1 MKDIIIYNIY
11 IAWVI
16 ALCSS
21 CNSPLSQALDEAGN
35 NRSELETVLEH
46 YKNDELKLQA
56 ARFLI
61 ENMDAHYSSQSE
73 AIDTFYNN
81 IDSIF
86 TKYKWESDGFYN
98 YAYDSILIKMSSIK
112 AVETKRVDIENIKS
126 DYLIAHIDSAFKVW
140 NQIWAG
146 EYSFEH
152 FCNYVLP
159 YRVGQEP
166 VSDWRK
172 AYMEQYLPRVQHLQN
187 SQFNYH
193 YKYGSYSAINQWF
206 HTAVYYPKESMPEF
220 PLNLLLKVRVG
231 NCDSYA
237 SRNVAQMR
245 AIGLPAAKDFTPQW
259 GNRSMGHSWAVL
271 LPEDDLAFPFGQNER
286 LGDHFFARPEHKL
299 PKVFRQTFKKQPEM
313 YDIAY
318 SDEKR
323 PELFQSPCLMDVT
336 SSYIKTSDVDVSL
349 FSNPVV
355 DNREWIYLAVF
366 NNQNWSIVHYSRRKG
381 EKAHF
386 MQMGRGIV
394 YLPVCY
400 ASNEQIVPAGYPFI
414 LNTDGTTHILRADT
428 TQLKRIRLTRKYT
441 FSDWLKTLC
450 KRTWGGKFQV
460 ADKEDFSDSLTI
472 ATIDSITESRFHSLS
487 TNYTGK
493 YRYFR
498 YLSPNGSHG
507 NMAEVEMYDSVGVR
521 APVKNMFGARY
532 ATRDGNLERM
542 FDGDVLTCYNRD
554 AADDGWAAVE
564 FEQPVHLSNIRFL
577 PRNDDNFIREGEN
590 YQLFYWDGNEWSLIK
605 EMEGNR
611 DGVLHFDNVPDNA
624 LLLLHNTTKG
634 KEERIFT
641 YENKKQVWW

>member
-1 MKDIIIYNIY
+1 M
-11 IAWVI
+11 
-16 ALCSS
+16 
-21 CNSPLSQALDEAGN
+21 
-35 NRSELETVLEH
+35 
-46 YKNDELKLQA
+46 QA

-98 YAYDSILIKMSSIK
+98 YAYDSILITMSSIK

-187 SQFNYH
+187 NQFNYH

-318 SDEKR
+318 SDEKDR
-323 PELFQSPCLMDVT
+323 NYFNHLALWMLPLLILKLQMLTFRYSP
-336 SSYIKTSDVDVSL
+336 
-349 FSNPVV
+349 
-355 DNREWIYLAVF
+355 
-366 NNQNWSIVHYSRRKG
+366 
-381 EKAHF
+381 
-386 MQMGRGIV
+386 
-394 YLPVCY
+394 
-400 ASNEQIVPAGYPFI
+400 
-414 LNTDGTTHILRADT
+414 
-428 TQLKRIRLTRKYT
+428 IRLWTIGNGYI
-441 FSDWLKTLC
+441 WLC
-450 KRTWGGKFQV
+450 
-460 ADKEDFSDSLTI
+460 
-472 ATIDSITESRFHSLS
+472 SITKIGL
-487 TNYTGK
+487 
-493 YRYFR
+493 
-498 YLSPNGSHG
+498 
-507 NMAEVEMYDSVGVR
+507 
-521 APVKNMFGARY
+521 
-532 ATRDGNLERM
+532 
-542 FDGDVLTCYNRD
+542 
-554 AADDGWAAVE
+554 
-564 FEQPVHLSNIRFL
+564 
-577 PRNDDNFIREGEN
+577 
-590 YQLFYWDGNEWSLIK
+590 
-605 EMEGNR
+605 
-611 DGVLHFDNVPDNA
+611 
-624 LLLLHNTTKG
+624 
-634 KEERIFT
+634 
-641 YENKKQVWW
+641 